1 MIRILIA
8 DDHSLV
14 RAGLAQ
20 LLSDVDDFQVVG
32 TAADGRDAVALAT
45 ETGPDVVL
53 MDLSMP
59 GLDGV
64 AAIRQIVA
72 RDPESRVVV
81 LTSFSDVGRIFEAL
95 DAGAIGY
102 LLKDSQAD
110 ELVLGIRAAAR
121 GESPLAPKAA
131 REVIARRRS
140 SPADQLTERE
150 LEVLVLLARGNPNK
164 VIARRLAIS
173 EKTVKNHITSI
184 FQALGVSDRTQAALW
199 AQRHGVER
207 LPTETWCA
215 RVPRGGNRPAAGT
228 RARYR
233 PRCSTTDRIQGWIM
247 HWKRCVPASSVPT
260 STLAPG
266 TTSSGSAFTWTAGGV
281 PGGSA
286 AFRSGGMKPAP
297 KFTTSVNVCASP
309 PMFLALRRSP
319 RLSST

>member
-14 RAGLAQ
+14 RAGLAR

-164 VIARRLAIS
+164 VIARRLEIS

-207 LPTETWCA
+207 L
-215 RVPRGGNRPAAGT
+215 
-228 RARYR
+228 
-233 PRCSTTDRIQGWIM
+233 TT
-247 HWKRCVPASSVPT
+247 
-260 STLAPG
+260 
-266 TTSSGSAFTWTAGGV
+266 
-281 PGGSA
+281 
-286 AFRSGGMKPAP
+286 
-297 KFTTSVNVCASP
+297 
-309 PMFLALRRSP
+309 
-319 RLSST
+319 